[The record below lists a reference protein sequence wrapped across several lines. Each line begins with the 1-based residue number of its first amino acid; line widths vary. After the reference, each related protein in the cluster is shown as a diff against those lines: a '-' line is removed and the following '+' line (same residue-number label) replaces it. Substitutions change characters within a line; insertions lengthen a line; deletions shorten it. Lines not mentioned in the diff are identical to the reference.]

1 MERESA
7 EMVHWN
13 SVPRRGDEVGARWA
27 TEEQTGVGDW
37 TRVPLGRGGNKWV
50 P

>member
-1 MERESA
+1 
-7 EMVHWN
+7 MVRH
-13 SVPRRGDEVGARWA
+13 EV
-27 TEEQTGVGDW
+27 TGVGDW